1 VLTATILAVA
11 GVGNTGSKLCSQH
24 PWQAP
29 GAAKLHALSLA
40 ASVFKGT
47 DCSPPSLLNQDL
59 TDPAA
64 YPEPL
69 QQLEP
74 SDQQQCAMD
83 SQQDLQTLVLAK
95 QLSSIDKAFS
105 LMRGHQ

>member
-1 VLTATILAVA
+1 MA
-11 GVGNTGSKLCSQH
+11 GSRCGEIARTLCPASTPNGNDCNP
-24 PWQAP
+24 PW
-29 GAAKLHALSLA
+29 
-40 ASVFKGT
+40 
-47 DCSPPSLLNQDL
+47 LLIQDL

-74 SDQQQCAMD
+74 SGQQQCPTEP
-83 SQQDLQTLVLAK
+83 QQDLQALVVAK
-95 QLSSIDKAFS
+95 QLSSMDKAFT